1 MTKLDFNIPFTG
13 FSHHSFLSAAAAVHT
28 YFTYPNAPAE
38 YKNGW
43 DYHITPRGMQ
53 EDWYFILGTMSGKN
67 SLMDN
72 FDDSIDNPDADTAY
86 CDFCMKFLGYRY
98 TVAESDFAD
107 ALQKSIKQGNPAI
120 ALLKDRADGRNCF
133 VLIGYDEEKP
143 IAADHSG
150 AQGDNTPP
158 TYDEIEKLYVITE
171 QCAPEYTLI
180 DGLRNMERS
189 LVSVLDG
196 GIWDDLRS
204 RFEHYW
210 DSYKNKPLEETK
222 ALFERLMNMMWNF
235 DHCHNVSETFA
246 HKAYPALGDDRLAE
260 LCRKIDMYY
269 SDTHDMQWAMQS
281 LHDLRHWDHAEWC
294 SKEYG
299 MFLFAQMGIDR
310 LKKNDENVLAC
321 VQEMIRTLERQE
333 QI

>member
-1 MTKLDFNIPFTG
+1 MLSLPFNIPFTG
-13 FSHHSFLSAAAAVHT
+13 FSHHSFFSAAAAVHT
-28 YFTYPNAPAE
+28 YFTHPNAPTE

-43 DYHITPRGMQ
+43 DYHITPGGMQ
-53 EDWYFILGTMSGKN
+53 EDWYFVLGTMSGNN

-98 TVAESDFAD
+98 TVAESGFAD

-120 ALLKDRADGRNCF
+120 ALLKDRSDGRNCF

-158 TYDEIEKLYVITE
+158 AYDEIEKLYVITDK
-171 QCAPEYTLI
+171 CAPEYTLI
-180 DGLRNMERS
+180 DGLRNVERS

-204 RFEHYW
+204 R
-210 DSYKNKPLEETK
+210 EEWSFLSRRHQTNRIPHTISTVCRNRCIFV
-222 ALFERLMNMMWNF
+222 L
-235 DHCHNVSETFA
+235 
-246 HKAYPALGDDRLAE
+246 PA
-260 LCRKIDMYY
+260 RKMFRRRRSRRTNAVYGN
-269 SDTHDMQWAMQS
+269 
-281 LHDLRHWDHAEWC
+281 C
-294 SKEYG
+294 S
-299 MFLFAQMGIDR
+299 
-310 LKKNDENVLAC
+310 V
-321 VQEMIRTLERQE
+321 
-333 QI
+333 